1 MVGGS
6 RLVIFYLKSSVFRAR
21 VGKSLARCLHVFS
34 VQKILLQKLYLR
46 FCLAQIVHSKN
57 GKILL
62 PWQKTCLSK
71 FLQCTAHILLFLSFS
86 KESCVFQHAFPSRL
100 LGPCFLVSKNVT
112 FRLCLLHE
120 DGIVEA
126 CNPGSIWQKDIIF
139 DVMCKKRAG
148 VFYRV

>member
-86 KESCVFQHAFPSRL
+86 KESCVFDMRFQVACL
-100 LGPCFLVSKNVT
+100 ELVSSHQKMLSFSCV
-112 FRLCLLHE
+112 CSMKMGLL
-120 DGIVEA
+120 
-126 CNPGSIWQKDIIF
+126 K
-139 DVMCKKRAG
+139 G
-148 VFYRV
+148 VFPVLFDKKTVNFDLTVR